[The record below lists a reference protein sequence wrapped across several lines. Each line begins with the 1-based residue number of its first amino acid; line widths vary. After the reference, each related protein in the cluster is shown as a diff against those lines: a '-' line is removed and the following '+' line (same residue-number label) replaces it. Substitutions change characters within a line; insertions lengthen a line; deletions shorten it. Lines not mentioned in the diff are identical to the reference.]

1 MNKAKSY
8 PPIVFLSGSNHGS
21 FYYNQLASLY
31 LLLDDEANAKKTVEE
46 YFTGIFQGQIN
57 ANGEQP
63 LEAVRAE

>member
-1 MNKAKSY
+1 M
-8 PPIVFLSGSNHGS
+8 SGSNHGS